1 MCKTKTTIPT
11 TKYKK
16 KNRKSKIKKN
26 WVEVSPGEMLVEA
39 AAVAFCFSVFFI
51 LFFLFF
57 FIVFFRKKINKLQDF
72 PIWFLITF

>member
-11 TKYKK
+11 TKYRKK

-51 LFFLFF
+51 LFIFF
-57 FIVFFRKKINKLQDF
+57 YFSSLYSLERK
-72 PIWFLITF
+72 